1 MNTLKIT
8 VFIKKSFTKKL
19 RRMVK
24 RRREEGKITS
34 QQEIIQE
41 LLVAPTIDAKEE
53 IRRSIEF

>member
-1 MNTLKIT
+1 
-8 VFIKKSFTKKL
+8 
-19 RRMVK
+19 MVK